1 MYSNLFQPCILE
13 PTKVVLS
20 SRPSLT
26 DNIYTNTYDKKIHS
40 GNSLDKVRDH
50 MPNFCILE
58 DTYKVKKNRKIR
70 IRDIQQFEKDKFL
83 KDLEELKNI
92 DLLQYKDCNIMYN
105 KFHEKYLQII
115 DKNISYKTLSKKET
129 KLKNFFFKK
138 QDIFWYERY
147 KFYRN
152 RISKLISKSKKIHL
166 RKFFQDNFENSRD
179 SWKKKLMNY
188 SIGNQKKNDDIVINE
203 NGAMICNQK
212 VVSNKFNN
220 YLSMVPI
227 IYYENYVNRII
238 SFKTI

>member
-129 KLKNFFFKK
+129 KLKNFFFQK

-188 SIGNQKKNDDIVINE
+188 SIGNQKK
-203 NGAMICNQK
+203 M
-212 VVSNKFNN
+212 
-220 YLSMVPI
+220 M
-227 IYYENYVNRII
+227 
-238 SFKTI
+238 T